1 MLGEP
6 KNRSLDVTGC
16 GSSYSPK
23 VGIPCTLYQ
32 GVLINYHALEI
43 SLTRL
48 DRANQPI
55 LFGKIFNGIHR
66 KLRQLRNGL
75 IVKLPF
81 QHAKSHLKFA
91 LRFAVHIGK
100 KCSDIRINPRCFPL
114 AVQEYFCCL
123 IPKLQLPI
131 LPAEILKR
139 IGVSGWSG
147 KQQGLALSASSY
159 KAITPAGCD
168 IA

>member
-6 KNRSLDVTGC
+6 KNRSLDVPGC
-16 GSSYSPK
+16 GFSYSPK
-23 VGIPCTLYQ
+23 VGIPCTLSQ

-100 KCSDIRINPRCFPL
+100 KCGDIRIDSGGMPL
-114 AVQEYFCCL
+114 SV
-123 IPKLQLPI
+123 LPMF
-131 LPAEILKR
+131 
-139 IGVSGWSG
+139 
-147 KQQGLALSASSY
+147 
-159 KAITPAGCD
+159 
-168 IA
+168 